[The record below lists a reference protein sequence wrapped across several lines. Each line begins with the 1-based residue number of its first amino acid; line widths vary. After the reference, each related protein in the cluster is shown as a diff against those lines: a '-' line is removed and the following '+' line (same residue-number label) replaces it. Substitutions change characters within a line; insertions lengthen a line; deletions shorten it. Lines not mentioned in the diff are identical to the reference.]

1 MAFKGF
7 SLCRSVQPVK
17 IAAPYA
23 FAFGALGLQIFLRV
37 RFKGIA
43 AGFIAEPITV
53 PLEVGDQA
61 CIAWV
66 NLHATH
72 GIHMGPVGGCCFFQ
86 DYHLFLF
93 RSAFLYARD
102 MPLCGIKT

>member
-1 MAFKGF
+1 MAFKRLTLG
-7 SLCRSVQPVK
+7 SPVQPVK

-37 RFKGIA
+37 RFKGVA
-43 AGFIAEPITV
+43 AGFVAKPVTV
-53 PLEVGDQA
+53 PLEVGDQTCTA
-61 CIAWV
+61 GV

-72 GIHMGPVGGCCFFQ
+72 GIYLGPVGGCCFFH
-86 DYHLFLF
+86 DCPLFLF
-93 RSAFLYARD
+93 RPAFLYARD